1 MSEQAPENT
10 STSTIREDIHR
21 RAAAF
26 GEASVYSMN
35 NTYLT
40 RIQKAQVEAIF
51 QAPIGLFGYV
61 LLGHLAFVEPRS
73 YIYAYLIAAFCNI
86 AMAIPLWFAAHT
98 ALLTVGFFFAGTAST
113 VIDLGLAGYLG
124 YQGAW
129 LGVGLGIAA
138 AFGLLSFVTPSMWIY
153 VILGHGMHPK
163 YRIAKKLFGI
173 RFPFE
178 DDLV

>member
-1 MSEQAPENT
+1 
-10 STSTIREDIHR
+10 
-21 RAAAF
+21 
-26 GEASVYSMN
+26 MN
-35 NTYLT
+35 NPYLT
-40 RIQKAQVEAIF
+40 RLQKAQVEAIF
-51 QAPIGLFGYV
+51 QLPIGLFGYV

-73 YIYAYLIAAFCNI
+73 YIDAFLIAAFCNI

-113 VIDLGLAGYLG
+113 VIDLGLAGSLG

-129 LGVGLGIAA
+129 LGVGLGVAA

-153 VILGHGMHPK
+153 NVLGHGMHPK

-178 DDLV
+178 DDLVC